1 MKRRFKG
8 FNRKKS
14 YVSQSQRDW
23 LMEDI
28 KEAKERRKCGE
39 NKVIDGGKSL
49 SLL

>member
-39 NKVIDGGKSL
+39 KPAIDGSKNL